1 MPRYLADTSI
11 WAWAQKRTRTDIR
24 GKLADRFESGEV
36 VTCVP
41 VVLEAMHR
49 PDTSA
54 RYEEQFERLFEPL
67 EWLPLDRAGVE
78 RAIQIQRE
86 LAAKADGGHRR
97 PAIDFLI
104 AAAAE
109 AAGPEVALWFF
120 DRDLEV
126 ICDHTGQPS
135 EAEASTGAG
144 H

>member
-11 WAWAQKRTRTDIR
+11 WAWAQKRTRADIR
-24 GKLADRFESGEV
+24 EKLADRFESGEI

-54 RYEEQFERLFEPL
+54 RYEAQFAQLFAPL
-67 EWLPLDRAGVE
+67 EWVPLEKAGVDRALE
-78 RAIQIQRE
+78 LQRE
-86 LAAKADGGHRR
+86 LAAKTDGGHRR

-109 AAGPEVALWFF
+109 SAGPEVALWFF
-120 DRDLEV
+120 DRDLQV
-126 ICDHTGQPS
+126 ICEHTGQPS
-135 EAEASTGAG
+135 EAEASTGPG